1 MNRKRNVVS
10 FDHGKYI
17 VTAVVIVIVLVL
29 VLWEKSNWELDWEA
43 SKEKMRMKMVY
54 FSRAGIICD
63 DQQPAT
69 LYFAKW
75 MNTSTDVVPVV
86 SIVPVVLLGTYDTVL
101 ELGQLVVV
109 GKSSGTVGEVALLL
123 QTGKASPFLV
133 VSRSIVL

>member
-1 MNRKRNVVS
+1 
-10 FDHGKYI
+10 
-17 VTAVVIVIVLVL
+17 
-29 VLWEKSNWELDWEA
+29 
-43 SKEKMRMKMVY
+43 MKMVY

-133 VSRSIVL
+133 ASRSIGLCNTE